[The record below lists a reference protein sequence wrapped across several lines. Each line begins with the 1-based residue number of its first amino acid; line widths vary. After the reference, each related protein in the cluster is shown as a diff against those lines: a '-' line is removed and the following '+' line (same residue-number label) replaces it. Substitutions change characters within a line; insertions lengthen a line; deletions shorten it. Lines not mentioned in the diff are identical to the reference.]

1 MLVKKN
7 VLFFISILISLVLFF
22 SWQKLVAAQS
32 VYCEIDGV
40 KYPVGA
46 RYGDFVCTPNGTWI
60 KVSS

>member
-1 MLVKKN
+1 MKKR
-7 VLFFISILISLVLFF
+7 SKILISIVITLILFF
-22 SWQKLVAAQS
+22 SLQKLVAAQS

-46 RYGDFVCTPNGTWI
+46 RYGDFVCTPKGTWL